1 MDRRRFVLLVA
12 GLAAP
17 GAALA
22 AGGEKKKSGGGSYV
36 PIQTLIASTT
46 RSPSRRGVLTV
57 DCGLDVPDE
66 ALRLRATQSA
76 PRLRAAFVQTVQA
89 YAAGLA
95 PGALPN
101 ADYLATTLQRQTDAV
116 LGKPGAKLLLG
127 VILVN

>member
-1 MDRRRFVLLVA
+1 MDRRHLLLVLA

-17 GAALA
+17 GAAMA
-22 AGGEKKKSGGGSYV
+22 AGGEKTKSGGGSYV

-76 PRLRAAFVQTVQA
+76 PRLRAAFVQTLQA

-95 PGALPN
+95 PGAVPN
-101 ADYLATTLQRQTDAV
+101 VDYLASTLQRQTDAI

>member
-1 MDRRRFVLLVA
+1 MDRRRLMFVLA

-17 GAALA
+17 GAAWA
-22 AGGEKKKSGGGSYV
+22 AGGDKKKSGGGSYV
-36 PIQTLIASTT
+36 PIQTLMGSTT
-46 RSPSRRGVLTV
+46 GTPSRRGVLSV

-66 ALRLRATQSA
+66 ALRLRAAQSA
-76 PRLRAAFVQTVQA
+76 PRLRAAYLQTIQT

-101 ADYLATTLQRQTDAV
+101 AEYLASALQRQTDAI